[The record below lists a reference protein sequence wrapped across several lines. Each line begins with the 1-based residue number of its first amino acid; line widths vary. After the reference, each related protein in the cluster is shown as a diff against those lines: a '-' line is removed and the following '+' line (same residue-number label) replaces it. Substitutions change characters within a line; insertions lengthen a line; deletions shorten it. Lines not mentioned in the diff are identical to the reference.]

1 MIRIDSLL
9 LLACVFVP
17 ADARTPAR
25 VCGRV
30 LGTTQTC
37 CVTFSVTVDGFG
49 SPATATGTAVA
60 NCAQGY
66 ICQTHWT
73 GSVTKGS

>member
-1 MIRIDSLL
+1 VSDPEWTFASAPDCR
-9 LLACVFVP
+9 
-17 ADARTPAR
+17 
-25 VCGRV
+25 RV

-49 SPATATGTAVA
+49 SPATATGTAIA